1 MYLNRITFDAGF
13 VPMPIPTDHRNF
25 NRLASF
31 FEEVLFHYLPRRV
44 NTGGFGYLQI
54 NLSSSNFATNQVDAS
69 GQIIKVTIH
78 DKPVDWNLFNGP
90 ELQEGFLYLVN
101 ILELAVEEI
110 NRSMEI
116 DKTAFDHAIA
126 ACRTAKWPF
135 RFEQVLKVSRPHP
148 SRKVSVEIFREVE
161 LFAERIGY
169 RLLDGKHTLIHTA
182 VLNESATVYGAAYD
196 FRKSF
201 WKDDLL
207 IILDRFGDRKY
218 ELDIGQYI
226 H

>member
-1 MYLNRITFDAGF
+1 
-13 VPMPIPTDHRNF
+13 
-25 NRLASF
+25 
-31 FEEVLFHYLPRRV
+31 
-44 NTGGFGYLQI
+44 
-54 NLSSSNFATNQVDAS
+54 
-69 GQIIKVTIH
+69 
-78 DKPVDWNLFNGP
+78 
-90 ELQEGFLYLVN
+90 
-101 ILELAVEEI
+101 
-110 NRSMEI
+110 MEI

-182 VLNESATVYGAAYD
+182 VLNESATVYSAAYD

-201 WKDDLL
+201 WKDDQL
-207 IILDRFGDRKY
+207 IILDRFGDQKY